1 MQRQLSRHSARMLA
15 AGAAAAVLLYWGR
28 HVLAAL
34 ATQLAGGY
42 VLMAM
47 ALPLCRRL
55 ERRLSPGAAAAAA
68 MASLGIAA
76 AGAVMLLIPPLV
88 SQLKQLT
95 ATLPGIIRQVE
106 AWLMQGQALLSER
119 GIDLAPLKTEALGAI
134 SSRAGTFLSTAAGAA
149 SQAAQAIGKLVLAPL
164 IGFYLLRDRRKI
176 ASMLMLLLPVR
187 YRAQAVRAA
196 REMRRE
202 TAGFLRGQLMLSA
215 AVAVMTAVGLALVGT
230 QGWLVLGL
238 LMGVLE
244 LVPYIGPLIAG
255 IPAVLM
261 ALQGG
266 LWQALWTLGVILVV
280 QQAEGSFLSPR
291 MMSGATRLHPL
302 VVLLTVSAGGIFA
315 GTIGMILALPFVV
328 SMRGALRGLRRQ
340 QP

>member
-1 MQRQLSRHSARMLA
+1 
-15 AGAAAAVLLYWGR
+15 
-28 HVLAAL
+28 
-34 ATQLAGGY
+34 
-42 VLMAM
+42 
-47 ALPLCRRL
+47 
-55 ERRLSPGAAAAAA
+55 
-68 MASLGIAA
+68 
-76 AGAVMLLIPPLV
+76 MLLIPPLI

-95 ATLPGIIRQVE
+95 ASLPGIIRQVE
-106 AWLMQGQALLSER
+106 AWLMQGQSLLSER
-119 GIDLAPLKTEALGAI
+119 GIDLSPLKEEALGAI

-149 SQAAQAIGKLVLAPL
+149 TQAAQAIGKLVLAPL

-202 TAGFLRGQLMLSA
+202 TAGFLRGQLLVSL
-215 AVAVMTAVGLALVGT
+215 AVAVMTALGLALVGT

-244 LVPYIGPLIAG
+244 LVPYIGPLLAG

-266 LWQALWTLGVILVV
+266 LWQALWTLGVILMV
-280 QQAEGSFLSPR
+280 QQVEGSFLSPR

-302 VVLLTVSAGGIFA
+302 VVLLSVSAGGIFA
-315 GTIGMILALPFVV
+315 GTIGMVLALPFVV
-328 SMRGALRGLRRQ
+328 SLRGALRGLRRQ